1 MHFSLREGAPASF
14 AGKRGDCELSRV
26 RAKRKQSSLPLGDKE
41 RTGSGGAGERG
52 ARRGRGDGARE
63 CVCEHGAARSPL
75 QRANRWRDVVGWQDQ
90 GGVKL
95 EGAKRYSQVRTTGGW
110 WAVLG
115 EGRA

>member
-1 MHFSLREGAPASF
+1 
-14 AGKRGDCELSRV
+14 
-26 RAKRKQSSLPLGDKE
+26 
-41 RTGSGGAGERG
+41 
-52 ARRGRGDGARE
+52 
-63 CVCEHGAARSPL
+63 VCEHGAARSPL